1 MEAAAEGSELD
12 RITARLE
19 QLAEELGADPD
30 EERAAELVA
39 EASKLA
45 SEAGAAV
52 ERALHGGGQPE
63 AT

>member
-1 MEAAAEGSELD
+1 MSELG

-19 QLAEELGADPD
+19 QLAEELGADPG

-45 SEAGAAV
+45 AEAGTEV
-52 ERALHGGGQPE
+52 ERALRGAAE
-63 AT
+63 AKDE

>member
-1 MEAAAEGSELD
+1 MEAGSELD

-19 QLAEELGADPD
+19 QLAEELGADPA

-45 SEAGAAV
+45 AAAGSEVEKALRGASEA
-52 ERALHGGGQPE
+52 
-63 AT
+63 